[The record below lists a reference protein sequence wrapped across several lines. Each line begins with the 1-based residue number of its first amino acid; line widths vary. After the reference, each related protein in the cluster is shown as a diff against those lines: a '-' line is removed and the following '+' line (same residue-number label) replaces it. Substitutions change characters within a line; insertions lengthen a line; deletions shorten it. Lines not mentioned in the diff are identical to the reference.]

1 MAENKYVIFKLGN
14 ERYGLPIE
22 SVERILPA
30 QSVTRIPKTPKM
42 LLGVFELRGSTIPT
56 IDARMR
62 FELPEIEDARNFVVV
77 LTEEGRCALRV
88 DYVDGI
94 HSFEEDQVDANTNML
109 EERRD
114 EMMSGIG
121 KQGDLLT
128 VLLDPTHLVPKT
140 LKAKVAAAA

>member
-1 MAENKYVIFKLGN
+1 VAENKYVIFKLGN

-62 FELPEIEDARNFVVV
+62 FELPEVEDARNFVVV
-77 LTEEGRCALRV
+77 LTEVGRCALRV

-94 HSFEEDQVDANTNML
+94 LGFDDDQVDAKTDML
-109 EERRD
+109 EEKRD

-121 KQGDLLT
+121 KHGDELT
-128 VLLDPTHLVPKT
+128 VLLNPLHLVPKT
-140 LKAKVAAAA
+140 LKTKVAAAA

>member
-30 QSVTRIPKTPKM
+30 QTVTRIPKTPKM

-62 FELPEIEDARNFVVV
+62 FELPEVDDARNFVVV
-77 LTEEGRCALRV
+77 LTDEGRCALRV

-94 HSFEEDQVDANTNML
+94 LGFDDDQVDEKSSML
-109 EERRD
+109 DDKRD

-121 KQGDLLT
+121 KHGEELT
-128 VLLDPTHLVPKT
+128 VLLNPLHLVPKT
-140 LKAKVAAAA
+140 LKTKVAAAA